1 MQRLSVA
8 VVVNYLGT
16 DKDGKPQPMS
26 KEQLAQIEA
35 LVREA
40 MGYSS
45 SRGDTLNVVNTPF
58 TDSQVTGGE
67 LPFWQ
72 SQSFIDR
79 LLDAGRYL
87 LVLLV
92 AWLLWRKL
100 VRPQLQQRQRRNRPP
115 PPPPTPLPPNRSTA
129 ANRATRSWRSVVN
142 RSSASAQKSRAS
154 GSAIWLTKTHAWSLW

>member
-1 MQRLSVA
+1 M
-8 VVVNYLGT
+8 VVNYLGT

-92 AWLLWRKL
+92 AGCCGANWCGRSCNSAE
-100 VRPQLQQRQRRNRPP
+100 RRNRPP